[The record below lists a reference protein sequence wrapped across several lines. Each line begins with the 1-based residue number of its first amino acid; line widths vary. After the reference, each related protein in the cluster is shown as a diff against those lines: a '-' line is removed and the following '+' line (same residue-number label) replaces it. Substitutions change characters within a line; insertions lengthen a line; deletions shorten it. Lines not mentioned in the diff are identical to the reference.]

1 MEEIW
6 KDIEDY
12 EGLYQVSN
20 FGRIKSLKRTVM
32 RRNNR
37 QYTEKEKILNQYNNK
52 KGYKYVCLCKEGKA
66 KSIKTHRLVAETFIP
81 NIFNKE
87 QVNHIDYDK
96 ANNIVTNLEWVTNK
110 ENYEHA
116 RKNQNIVNGLLLRW
130 QKKEG

>member
-1 MEEIW
+1 M
-6 KDIEDY
+6 
-12 EGLYQVSN
+12 YQISN
-20 FGRIKSLKRTVM
+20 FGRVKSLKRTVI
-32 RRNNR
+32 RKNNR
-37 QYTEKEKILNQYNNK
+37 PYTEKEKILNQYNHK

-96 ANNIVTNLEWVTNK
+96 TNNTVTNLEWVTNR

-116 RKNQNIVNGLLLRW
+116 RKNKSIVNGLLLRW
-130 QKKEG
+130 QHKER